1 MKSLDKLHIAEAER
15 LAKEAEAR
23 RRWEQQ
29 DLRRL
34 KENIRDNDYFPDDW
48 LEEAE
53 EYMKDKGG
61 GT

>member
-1 MKSLDKLHIAEAER
+1 MSLEKLRLAEAER
-15 LAKEAEAR
+15 LAREAEAR

-34 KENIRDNDYFPDDW
+34 KEDIRDDDLFPDDW

-53 EYMKDKGG
+53 DYMKDKAGG
-61 GT
+61 S

>member
-1 MKSLDKLHIAEAER
+1 MSLEKLRIAEAER

-23 RRWEQQ
+23 RRWEHE

-34 KENIRDNDYFPDDW
+34 KENIRDDELFPDDW

-53 EYMKDKGG
+53 EYMRDKAGG
-61 GT
+61 S